1 MQLSCT
7 VVQMWESPEL
17 VPHEV
22 SGRVYLRINFKL
34 HIYFAVRKI
43 ICGSMTVPDC
53 LAEVYSVDRHPSLD
67 CQYPGYINTCPY
79 WCDAVLKTL
88 SKEGIKRVETRDK
101 FRISFSRLHIREG

>member
-53 LAEVYSVDRHPSLD
+53 LAEVYSADRHPSPRLPVSWIHGHMSFLVR
-67 CQYPGYINTCPY
+67 CS
-79 WCDAVLKTL
+79 LKNSL
-88 SKEGIKRVETRDK
+88 
-101 FRISFSRLHIREG
+101 